1 MPTRKMLITADIVL
15 AVLFAAVCAAAFFV
29 LRPAAESEPMALPN
43 LVSAQDGTVTVIAET
58 TNGNITPETVWT
70 DGPGTE
76 GDFTLPDAAALDGE
90 GCIGVV
96 TVPSV
101 GIRMNVY
108 ETDDA
113 MEDMKKGAAHFKS
126 TSAWEGNVGLS
137 GHNYTT
143 QFGPLTSVHEGD
155 VITYETALGTR
166 YYHVSTI
173 AEIADDDWSYLD
185 RTDDNRI
192 TLITCVVGQ
201 DTRRLVVQ
209 AVEF

>member
-1 MPTRKMLITADIVL
+1 MQTRKMLIIADIVL

-29 LRPAAESEPMALPN
+29 LRPAAEPEPLTLPN
-43 LVSAQDGTVTVIAET
+43 LVLAQDGPVTVSAET
-58 TNGNITPETVWT
+58 AAGDVTPDTVWT
-70 DGPGTE
+70 DGPGAE
-76 GDFTLPDAAALDGE
+76 GDFTLPDAAALDSE
-90 GCIGVV
+90 GCIGIV

-126 TSAWEGNVGLS
+126 TSAWEGNIGLS
-137 GHNYTT
+137 GHNYTS
-143 QFGPLTSVHEGD
+143 QFGPLTSVREGD

-166 YYHVSTI
+166 YYHVSTV
-173 AEIADDDWSYLD
+173 AEIADDDWSYLG

-201 DTRRLVVQ
+201 DARRLVVQ

>member
-1 MPTRKMLITADIVL
+1 MQTRKMLIIADIVL

-29 LRPAAESEPMALPN
+29 LRPAAEPESLTMPN
-43 LVSAQDGTVTVIAET
+43 LVLAQDGPVTVSAET
-58 TNGNITPETVWT
+58 AAGDVTPDTVWT
-70 DGPGTE
+70 DSPGAE
-76 GDFTLPDAAALDGE
+76 GDFTLPEAAALDGE
-90 GCIGVV
+90 GCIGIV

-126 TSAWEGNVGLS
+126 TSAWEGNIGLS
-137 GHNYTT
+137 GHNYTS
-143 QFGPLTSVHEGD
+143 QFGPLTSVREGD